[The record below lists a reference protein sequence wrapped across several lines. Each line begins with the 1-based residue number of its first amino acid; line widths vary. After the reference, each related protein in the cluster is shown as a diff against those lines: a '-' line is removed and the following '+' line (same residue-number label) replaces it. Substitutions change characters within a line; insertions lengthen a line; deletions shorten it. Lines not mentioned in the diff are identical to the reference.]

1 MMSVIASSSESPQM
15 SRMAGNDEQ
24 TAGLSS
30 LPKMAHLLS
39 AVRLTH
45 RTPAGLPFGIPG
57 MLDEMLMATQQ
68 TPQARQFI
76 GASQ

>member
-1 MMSVIASSSESPQM
+1 MSAIASSGDSPQM
-15 SRMAGNDEQ
+15 SGIAGNDEQ

-39 AVRLTH
+39 TVRLTH
-45 RTPAGLPFGIPG
+45 RTPDGLPFGIPG
-57 MLDEMLMATQQ
+57 MLDEMLMAMQQ